1 MKMKSATM
9 TATFTGDIKSV
20 WDVVTD
26 NALYQWRSDLSKI
39 EVSEDGSSFTEYTR
53 DGFPTYFQIT
63 VKEPYKRYEFT
74 MDNKNM
80 SGHWTG
86 VFEENGSGTK
96 IIFTEE
102 VSVKNPIMN
111 LFVTGYLKKQQKQ
124 YVEDLEKELHRR
136 FG

>member
-1 MKMKSATM
+1 MKSATI
-9 TATFTGDIKSV
+9 TAVFASDIKKV

-26 NALYQWRSDLSKI
+26 NVHYQWRSDLSKI
-39 EVSEDGSSFTEYTR
+39 EVSKDGSGFTEYTR

-63 VKEPYKRYEFT
+63 VKEPYKKYGFT

-86 VFEENGSGTK
+86 LFEKEGSGTK

-102 VSVKNPIMN
+102 VSVKNPILN
-111 LFVTGYLKKQQKQ
+111 LFVTGFLKKQQKQ
-124 YVEDLEKELHRR
+124 YVEDLKKALLE
-136 FG
+136 